1 VGGAPH
7 GEEAGSGAA
16 AGTIAVTVTRDG
28 WVIGGEREAGSVL
41 ELLSIL
47 RETGAQK
54 RNPDGGGPA

>member
-1 VGGAPH
+1 
-7 GEEAGSGAA
+7 
-16 AGTIAVTVTRDG
+16 VTRDG